1 MELLIKIIPALVL
14 GSMLFFSIAIAPKI
28 FTVLSNEE
36 AGKFVRSIFPT
47 YYKYNGLQYLILTIL
62 MLYTE
67 KSGNILYI
75 SILILFLFI
84 FSNYLLIP
92 FINKY
97 RDVNNQIRFKIL
109 HLMSVII
116 NFLIIIFS
124 IILLLLI
131 R

>member
-84 FSNYLLIP
+84 FSNYLLMP
-92 FINKY
+92 LINKS
-97 RDVNNQIRFKIL
+97 RDVNNQRRFKIL

-116 NFLIIIFS
+116 NLLIIIFS

-131 R
+131 H

>member
-62 MLYTE
+62 MLFTE

-75 SILILFLFI
+75 SILILFLFV
-84 FSNYLLIP
+84 FSNYLLMP
-92 FINKY
+92 LINKS
-97 RDVNNQIRFKIL
+97 RDVNNQRRFKIL

-124 IILLLLI
+124 ILLLI
-131 R
+131 LIH

>member
-1 MELLIKIIPALVL
+1 MVKFIIPALVL

-47 YYKYNGLQYLILTIL
+47 YYKYNGFQYLILTIL

-75 SILILFLFI
+75 SIFILFLFI
-84 FSNYLLIP
+84 SSNYFLMPL
-92 FINKY
+92 INKS
-97 RDVNNQIRFKIL
+97 RDVNNQKRFKIL

-124 IILLLLI
+124 VLLLLLI
-131 R
+131 H

>member
-1 MELLIKIIPALVL
+1 MEILIKTIPALVL

-47 YYKYNGLQYLILTIL
+47 YYKYNGFQYLILTIL
-62 MLYTE
+62 LLYTE
-67 KSGNILYI
+67 KTGNIFYI
-75 SILILFLFI
+75 SILIFFLFV
-84 FSNYLLIP
+84 FSNYFLMP
-92 FINKY
+92 FINKS
-97 RDVNNQIRFKIL
+97 RDVNNQKRFKIL

-124 IILLLLI
+124 IILLILMH
-131 R
+131 